1 MILLSQW
8 YEPKEPVRLNELKQ
22 ARARNESS
30 GIFDEIVYL
39 DGSSRILSYADFFSE
54 AERRFRGQPCVV
66 ANTDIVFDETAKIL
80 PDICR
85 DGRIIALTAWDSPSS
100 PKMLGHAL
108 VELARFF
115 SGPQDSLAFI
125 AGGLDGLDSDIPLNT
140 VGCENL
146 LLGRS
151 VRAGFEV
158 FDPAMDVK
166 TWHCHQSLIRNNGK
180 PFLPDDQE
188 NCYAYPELTT
198 VIGTGLVAAH
208 RMPMFSEFVKCEVI
222 QTCRR

>member
-8 YEPKEPVRLNELKQ
+8 YEPKEPARLAELKS
-22 ARARNESS
+22 ARAANESS
-30 GIFDEIVYL
+30 GIFDEVVYL
-39 DGSSRILSYADFFSE
+39 DGTSKILSYADFFVE

-66 ANTDIVFDETAKIL
+66 ANTDIAFDETAMII
-80 PDICR
+80 PEICR
-85 DGRIIALTAWDSPSS
+85 DGRIIALTAWDTPAS

-108 VELARFF
+108 AELARFF
-115 SGPQDSLAFI
+115 SGTQDSWAFI

-146 LLGRS
+146 LLGRA

-166 TWHCHQSLIRNNGK
+166 TWHHHESLIRNHGEV
-180 PFLPDDQE
+180 FLPADQE
-188 NCYAYPELTT
+188 NYYAYPELTT
-198 VIGTGLVAAH
+198 LIGTGLAAAH
-208 RMPMFSEFVKCEVI
+208 RMPCSDLCECEVI
-222 QTCRR
+222 QTCRK